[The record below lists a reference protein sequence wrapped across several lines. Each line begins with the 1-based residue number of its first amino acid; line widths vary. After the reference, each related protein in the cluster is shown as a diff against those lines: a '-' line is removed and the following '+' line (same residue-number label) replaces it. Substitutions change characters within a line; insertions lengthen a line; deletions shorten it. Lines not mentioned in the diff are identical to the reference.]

1 MNFEQGSLFA
11 RRADPATSKEAAR
24 TRSRKIQPVHY
35 FVLEHHASCPD
46 SDANAGQA
54 AFLAQQCKTQEEG
67 RRASRTIRED
77 LGWIEIDHDPNT
89 GKPVT
94 VRNLTSGKSGMR
106 NRVNATGREVLASR
120 NCQHQRC
127 CP

>member
-1 MNFEQGSLFA
+1 MSFEHQGSLFA
-11 RRADPATSKEAAR
+11 RHTDPSTSQEAAR

-35 FVLEHHASCPD
+35 FVLEHHAFNRD

-54 AFLAQQCKTQEEG
+54 AFLAKQCKTQEEG

-77 LGWIEIDHDPNT
+77 LGWLEIMHDPDT

-94 VRNLTSGKSGMR
+94 VRNVTSGKSGMR
-106 NRVNATGREVLASR
+106 NMLTEVGRDVLAGR
-120 NCQHQRC
+120 G
-127 CP
+127 